1 MFIYKKIRRS
11 IIRKADDESVLE
23 RLMSFIEEHYG
34 LFAAAV
40 FAALSNAGDSITT
53 SAVAE
58 VMNAYRSAAER
69 YRTDN
74 APETR
79 PFAPGIHT
87 SAPNS
92 GAPPRAAEGPIP
104 IEHIL
109 ANTVTGNVIDE
120 LVRAF
125 EDDDIQTAY
134 ESALS
139 HGITSVSND
148 LKLPPPKQ
156 IQRLL
161 PSPSFHYNEF
171 YERWCSEHCGEL
183 IIEISDSQR
192 ENVRQIIN
200 NALQNGHSVNMAAK
214 EIRRTVGLTERQ
226 TWANIRYSD
235 RMYEELRKAHPNM
248 RSAALRKLADEAADK
263 YAQTQRRKR
272 SIDIARTELAKAQM
286 QASLEY
292 IKWAQ
297 ELGLIQDIHG
307 EWVTSGKSNVCSVCR
322 KLNHKAVDLTKD
334 PLPPLHPRCACGI
347 RFVSGTAESEISEL
361 RGIKPSDYAQYIR
374 YRDRLGENNVGSIDS
389 FIDLKY
395 NNSDGWAELKYIYRN
410 INGRPIEYARIDY
423 ELKKHGITGKGKA
436 CPVEPVNVKGWRPHA
451 EKRLIE
457 RGISQEQALEY
468 MNNAI
473 VMMKKYPEP
482 NTQLNFYSEDGVI
495 GILQNN
501 GKVCTTLSKDDFRN
515 DTKRIIEVSNKW
527 LRS

>member
-40 FAALSNAGDSITT
+40 FAALSNAGDGITT

-79 PFAPGIHT
+79 PFAPEIHT

-92 GAPPRAAEGPIP
+92 GAPPHAAEGPIP

-109 ANTVTGNVIDE
+109 EDTVTGNVIDE
-120 LVRAF
+120 LVRVF
-125 EDDDIQTAY
+125 EDNDIQTAY

-148 LKLPPPKQ
+148 LKLPPPNQ

-161 PSPSFHYNEF
+161 PAPSFHYNEF

-200 NALQNGHSVNMAAK
+200 NALQNGHSVDKAAK

-235 RMYEELRKAHPNM
+235 RMYEELKKAHPHM
-248 RSAALRKLADEAADK
+248 SSTTLRKLADEAADK

-307 EWVTSGKSNVCSVCR
+307 EWVTSGNDKTVCSVCR

-334 PLPPLHPRCACGI
+334 PLPPLHPRCACSI

-389 FIDLKY
+389 FVDLKY
-395 NNSDGWAELKYIYRN
+395 NKPEEFDKLSREYHTISEISKKNWSESFKSQAIDAYYEFRNYDIEMSSHAIARFLDRKRGKNNISYSLSDIVDICNQKANYIQP
-410 INGRPIEYARIDY
+410 NGRHIKYY
-423 ELKKHGITGKGKA
+423 N
-436 CPVEPVNVKGWRPHA
+436 NV
-451 EKRLIE
+451 
-457 RGISQEQALEY
+457 
-468 MNNAI
+468 AI
-473 VMMKKYPEP
+473 I
-482 NTQLNFYSEDGVI
+482 YSESSPEI
-495 GILQNN
+495 
-501 GKVCTTLSKDDFRN
+501 
-515 DTKRIIEVSNKW
+515 VSIVNRKNPKSDW
-527 LRS
+527 SEI